1 MNKTLQYNR
10 SITLDLSGECYADLF
25 ITKQGDKLSRYL
37 DVTLLSHGV
46 EYIIPEETVARVAWK
61 KPDGNQVLNDA
72 QIIKNHVRFEL
83 TQQMLI
89 VSGNV
94 KCEIMLFHGDSL
106 LTSSVFEAKIMP
118 NVLDAEKIEST
129 PEYQTFVEALQS
141 VDGAVEKCETAT
153 SAAEIAT
160 LECIT
165 ATGECT
171 EAVEACVEA
180 TKAANDAANGMSI
193 VRNPITGTNMSVQD
207 TFDSFYNFIILLYG
221 SPITIDEFDDLELSV
236 AEFDGRHFTVQEFD
250 TRAKQ
255 ILIGG

>member
-46 EYIIPEETVARVAWK
+46 EYIIPDETVARVAWK

-72 QIIKNHVRFEL
+72 KIIKNHVRFEL

-94 KCEIMLFHGDSL
+94 KCEIMLFHGNSL
-106 LTSSVFEAKIMP
+106 LTSSVFETKIMP

-171 EAVEACVEA
+171 EAVEACIEA
-180 TKAANDAANGMSI
+180 TQSAYEAAHGYSI
-193 VRNPITGTNMSVQD
+193 INNPVTGTDMSVQE
-207 TFDSFYNFIILLYG
+207 TVNGLYSFIILLYG
-221 SPITIDEFDDLELSV
+221 QSITVEEFDDLELT
-236 AEFDGRHFTVQEFD
+236 AGEFDGKGLTIQEFD
-250 TRAKQ
+250 TKAKQ